1 MWDIAQMNEI
11 YYDMIDNMPDM
22 GTMRKAALRE
32 QTKDYHEKLMDFAG
46 KIRREST
53 DDSWFYR

>member
-1 MWDIAQMNEI
+1 MNEI